1 MDPFFVLALLEIE
14 LKIFFNSFFKTVT
27 NTNHNRNNDVRLK
40 CVSDIMCVCCVMSD
54 TGNVNVNSVL
64 VLKKKTKK
72 TIVGSIC
79 TQIEINLN
87 V

>member
-14 LKIFFNSFFKTVT
+14 LNFFFLILFFKAGT
-27 NTNHNRNNDVRLK
+27 NTNHYRKDEVRLK

-64 VLKKKTKK
+64 VLFKKKSN
-72 TIVGSIC
+72 SIC
-79 TQIEINLN
+79 TQIKINLN